1 MPRRSGR
8 ARNSKYRTHI
18 LIIICIEGRIILVKE
33 LKIDVFY
40 EWSDTGPT
48 SPLII
53 ESQCFTVQVECA
65 SGDVYHLAVWTDE
78 YLTRIREQ
86 ARLSGACLAGGYTG
100 LTHYNFRATAPFWW

>member
-1 MPRRSGR
+1 M
-8 ARNSKYRTHI
+8 
-18 LIIICIEGRIILVKE
+18 KE

-86 ARLSGACLAGGYTG
+86 ARLSGACLAGGYIVPPDLIIASG
-100 LTHYNFRATAPFWW
+100 DIEFI